1 MENPDAKK
9 AELTYTILQKEKVE
23 GGMILYVRIFLHT
36 GRHHQIRVQFANAG
50 YPLLGDNKYGNDASR
65 DLSAKAG
72 CKSIALCA
80 YRLDFDHPVTGKKM
94 SFEKKPEDPVFV
106 PFFTL

>member
-1 MENPDAKK
+1 MEHFD
-9 AELTYTILQKEKVE
+9 ILII
-23 GGMILYVRIFLHT
+23 GG
-36 GRHHQIRVQFANAG
+36 G
-50 YPLLGDNKYGNDASR
+50 ASGIAAAR
-65 DLSAKAG
+65 AAADAG